1 MQGVHAYEDFYAS
14 HDHMPGSDRTL
25 RVTGTVVF
33 RTGGWSA
40 CLQPTEG
47 NTAINPQMLSLNLVI
62 TPPDEG
68 AVTTDAL
75 TPVDVQWSVDDPQTE
90 YEQVQFRVLGSPDD
104 DPPPVIDVVH
114 PE

>member
-1 MQGVHAYEDFYAS
+1 MQGVHEYKDFYAS

-40 CLQPTEG
+40 CLEETDG
-47 NTAINPQMLSLNLVI
+47 NTGINPKMLVLNLVI
-62 TPPDEG
+62 TPPEEG

-75 TPVDVQWSVDDPQTE
+75 TPVEVEWSVDDPQIE
-90 YEQVQFRVLGSPDD
+90 YEQVEFRVVGSDD